1 MKDPKDDAKEL
12 SGIELSSGWRNSDD
26 RGVPDMSIGVETS
39 ICGATEIP
47 PLSPLLPS
55 LPPFSATSMPRPIAG
70 ASTMVSADGGLGSSS
85 EARLPCSADCAV
97 PIFRLRSLYE
107 TAEGN
112 AYSRW
117 STAPLAARH
126 ASASRPGVRTGMSC
140 QRVRDL
146 PLRGRQA
153 SSSPLLRHS
162 TSAAISRAHPSPVHM
177 ARLLARAVHTPRR
190 RRPSAVTPPR
200 PCWSAPW
207 QRPRGVTRWVEIVCS
222 TIEYVKSTDKYRALL
237 IISSLLA
244 AGGAIALRL
253 RYARVAARAR
263 AAVLASAAGW
273 AQCCRR

>member
-107 TAEGN
+107 TAEGKCLFSLEYR
-112 AYSRW
+112 ATSC
-117 STAPLAARH
+117 T
-126 ASASRPGVRTGMSC
+126 SC
-140 QRVRDL
+140 QRVASW
-146 PLRGRQA
+146 RQDWHVMSA
-153 SSSPLLRHS
+153 RSRSATTRPSSFQQPSPPPQHLSRNL
-162 TSAAISRAHPSPVHM
+162 SRAPF
-177 ARLLARAVHTPRR
+177 
-190 RRPSAVTPPR
+190 PSAHGQ
-200 PCWSAPW
+200 A
-207 QRPRGVTRWVEIVCS
+207 TRS
-222 TIEYVKSTDKYRALL
+222 RRSY
-237 IISSLLA
+237 A
-244 AGGAIALRL
+244 A
-253 RYARVAARAR
+253 
-263 AAVLASAAGW
+263 
-273 AQCCRR
+273 